1 MNWHCPSCVVDVWV
15 SYNCLQVA
23 RNSTEVYSLK
33 GLKQQKFILS
43 QFRKLEVW
51 NQGVRGGPCSLWR
64 PERRNL
70 PGTFLA
76 SCGCWQSSASLVWE
90 IHLSSLHYC
99 MAFSLHVSVFMTK
112 FLFSYKDRSRWI
124 EAHPQP
130 AWPDVNLMTSAKTL
144 WLNKN
149 TFAAAGAHTFG
160 GGGRWCNSTHN
171 NNRPAPTCSPQFFSL
186 WSLPQDRH
194 RDAFFF
200 LMFF

>member
-160 GGGRWCNSTHN
+160 GGGGDATQ
-171 NNRPAPTCSPQFFSL
+171 PIITIGL
-186 WSLPQDRH
+186 LPHVALSSSACDPCLKIGTEML
-194 RDAFFF
+194 FFF
-200 LMFF
+200 